1 MERHFS
7 KRFEDLTLVA
17 GAWAPPVDLY
27 ETEEHL
33 HLHAEL
39 AGVEKSDI
47 KIEVENGVITIR
59 GERHLMASEEQGYIC
74 AERSYGPFIRT
85 FCLPTPIVA
94 DKIRMEFSLG
104 VLRIIMPKL
113 KTAQR

>member
-1 MERHFS
+1 MERYFS
-7 KRFEDLTLVA
+7 KRLEDLTLVA

-33 HLHAEL
+33 CLHAEL
-39 AGVEKSDI
+39 AGVEESDI

-59 GERHLMASEEQGYIC
+59 GERRLIASEELGYIC

-85 FCLPTPIVA
+85 FRLPTPIAA
-94 DKIRMEFSLG
+94 DKMRMEFTLG
-104 VLRIIMPKL
+104 VLRIILPKP
-113 KTAQR
+113 KAARR

>member
-1 MERHFS
+1 M
-7 KRFEDLTLVA
+7 TLVA

-33 HLHAEL
+33 CLHAEL
-39 AGVEKSDI
+39 AGVEKNDI
-47 KIEVENGVITIR
+47 KIEVEGDVITIR
-59 GERHLMASEEQGYIC
+59 GERHLVASEEQGYIC

-85 FCLPTPIVA
+85 FQLPVPITA
-94 DKIRMEFSLG
+94 DRMSMEFTLG
-104 VLRIIMPKL
+104 VLRIILPKP

>member
-1 MERHFS
+1 MERYFS

-33 HLHAEL
+33 YLQAEL
-39 AGVEKSDI
+39 AGVEESDI
-47 KIEVENGVITIR
+47 KIEVENGFITIR

-74 AERSYGPFIRT
+74 AERSYGPFMRT
-85 FCLPTPIVA
+85 FYLPTPVVA
-94 DKIRMEFSLG
+94 DKMRMEFRLG
-104 VLRIIMPKL
+104 VLKVILPRL

>member
-1 MERHFS
+1 MERYLS

-27 ETEEHL
+27 ETEEYL

-39 AGVEKSDI
+39 AGVEESDI
-47 KIEVENGVITIR
+47 KIEVKNGVITIR

-85 FCLPTPIVA
+85 FHLPTPIVA
-94 DKIRMEFSLG
+94 EEMRMEFALG
-104 VLRIIMPKL
+104 VLKVILPKP
-113 KTAQR
+113 KTARR